1 MKTSEKIKSVI
12 VNFISWLFIL
22 LFTYAATNKVL
33 DFQNFKQQLGQSPL
47 LSSFAEQVAWA
58 VPSAEF
64 LIVIL
69 LVLPKFRYAALVS
82 SFVLML
88 MFTVYIYIIL
98 NHSVF
103 VPCSC
108 GGILEKMDWHE
119 HLIFNIGFVFLAL
132 IGIGLQPTPYITTKK
147 KLIVVSS
154 SAVTGIIIVIALFL
168 ISENIHSY
176 HNKFVRRLSSAPA
189 TKIKDYNLKLRS
201 YYFAGADD
209 GHVYL
214 GNTTSQLLMTVVDTA
229 LNKTTTHNITL
240 DKIDLP
246 FRSLTIRVSGPYF
259 YIYDGMVPCIFM
271 GKISDWKAKL
281 YKSGS
286 EYFTFAEAIDSTS
299 MAVRVQKR
307 GSGES
312 ILGKADLLSNEKT
325 LLNHNLLQ
333 KQIDGLFDTDG
344 TLMYSDGI
352 NRIIYLYAYRNQF
365 IVADPNLNIDFRG
378 NTIDTIA
385 HSNIELVDLE
395 KRGERKFAKRPLIV
409 NKNAAVY
416 GKVLFVNSNIPGRYE
431 SLEMWKLASIIDVYN
446 ISSNSYIESFY
457 VYDVDKQKLRDL
469 IVQGDKLYALVG
481 NHLISYKLQP
491 IITANY
497 KKQSRPKTD

>member
-1 MKTSEKIKSVI
+1 METSEKIKSVV

-22 LFTYAATNKVL
+22 LFTYAAITKVL

-47 LSSFAEQVAWA
+47 LSSFAEQIAWA
-58 VPSAEF
+58 VPSIEL
-64 LIVIL
+64 LIVVL

-82 SFVLML
+82 SFALML
-88 MFTVYIYIIL
+88 MFTAYIYIIL

-108 GGILEKMDWHE
+108 GGILEKMNWRE
-119 HLIFNIGFVFLAL
+119 HLLFNIGFVFLAL
-132 IGIGLQPTPYITTKK
+132 IGIWLQPTPYITIKK
-147 KLIVVSS
+147 KLILVSS
-154 SAVTGIIIVIALFL
+154 SAVTSIIIVVVLFL

-176 HNKFVRRLSSAPA
+176 HNKFVRRLSSAA
-189 TKIKDYNLKLRS
+189 VTKTKDYNLKLRS

-209 GHVYL
+209 GQVYL
-214 GNTTSQLLMTVVDTA
+214 GNTTSQLLMTVIDTA
-229 LNKTTTHNITL
+229 LNKTTTHHITL

-246 FRSLTIRVSGPYF
+246 FRSLTIKVRAPYF
-259 YIYDGMVPCIFM
+259 YIYDGMVPCIFR

-286 EYFTFAEAIDSTS
+286 EYFTYAEPIDSTS

-307 GSGES
+307 GNGES
-312 ILGKADLLSNEKT
+312 VLGKVDLLSTTKT
-325 LLNHNLLQ
+325 VLNPNLLQ

-344 TLMYSDGI
+344 SLLYSDGI

-365 IVADPNLNIDFRG
+365 IVADPKLNIDFRG

-395 KRGERKFAKRPLIV
+395 KRGERKFAKRPLLV
-409 NKNAAVY
+409 NKTAAVY
-416 GKVLFVNSNIPGRYE
+416 DNLLFVNSTIPGRYE
-431 SLEMWKLASIIDVYN
+431 SLEMWKLASIVDIYT
-446 ISSNSYIESFY
+446 ISTNSYLESFY

-469 IVQGDKLYALVG
+469 IVHNDKLYALVG
-481 NHLISYKLQP
+481 NHLVSYKLQP
-491 IITANY
+491 LITANY
-497 KKQSRPKTD
+497 KIQRR